1 MLKICLLIIMR
12 LLHQDMVSLPLGL
25 LESFSPFNR
34 LTFKIMTA
42 YYSPGDTI
50 LCNEIKIT
58 AHCPLFAAR
67 FVLSREAG
75 RGEGGKMEEEK
86 LLA

>member
-42 YYSPGDTI
+42 SYSPGDTI

-58 AHCPLFAAR
+58 AHCLRHVLFSAAG
-67 FVLSREAG
+67 G

>member
-1 MLKICLLIIMR
+1 MVRICLLIMVG
-12 LLHQDMVSLPLGL
+12 LLHQDMVSLPLGF
-25 LESFSPFNR
+25 LESFSPFSR

-42 YYSPGDTI
+42 SYSPGDNI

-58 AHCPLFAAR
+58 AHCLRHVLFSAAR
-67 FVLSREAG
+67 